1 MRELAEWDSFY
12 VILGSAAGALI
23 GLQFVVMTLLAEH
36 PPKGVAE
43 GSQAFTTP
51 TVLYFSAVLLICA
64 LMRVPW
70 PGSRHLAA
78 VLGVVGLAGVV
89 YVGIVIR
96 RMIVQTAYRP
106 ETEDWIFHAIL
117 PLAAFAIIIGGAA
130 ELDSQFLG
138 SAFGVAGAVL
148 LLLFTG
154 VHNSWDGVVYHVLV
168 LRHKQRERDTEPD

>member
-1 MRELAEWDSFY
+1 VHELAEWDSFY
-12 VILGSAAGALI
+12 VILGSAAGGLI

-64 LMRVPW
+64 LMRIPW
-70 PGSRHLAA
+70 PTHRQLTA
-78 VLGVVGLAGVV
+78 VFGIVGLAGVV

-106 ETEDWIFHAIL
+106 EFEDWLFHAVL
-117 PLAAFAIIIGGAA
+117 PLMAFAMITTAA
-130 ELDSQFLG
+130 AQFDSHFLG
-138 SAFGVAGAVL
+138 SLFGVAGAVL

-154 VHNSWDGVVYHVLV
+154 IHNAWDGVVYHVLV
-168 LRHKQRERDTEPD
+168 LRQRERDTRPE